1 MKEWNAG
8 MSQCKNSLMDF
19 VRTVKIDKFRKKKL
33 EEDLEWVN
41 HLFFTV
47 SGPIYDRIG
56 GSTNVKP
63 DKMIILLDRKDKI
76 ERKLKAI
83 EDRKIILDS
92 FLRSLTDKEKHC
104 FKLFYFKEL
113 NQRETANIMK
123 ISQQAVSQ
131 KLMNIEKKWNLN
143 YKDTF

>member
-1 MKEWNAG
+1 

-19 VRTVKIDKFRKKKL
+19 VRTVKRDKFSKKKL

>member
-1 MKEWNAG
+1 

-19 VRTVKIDKFRKKKL
+19 VKIVKRDKFLKKKL

-47 SGPIYDRIG
+47 SGPVYDRIG

-76 ERKLKAI
+76 ERKLKSI
-83 EDRKIILDS
+83 ENRKLVLDS
-92 FLRSLTDKEKHC
+92 FLRSLTDKENHC

-113 NQRETANIMK
+113 NQRETAKVMK

-131 KLMNIEKKWNLN
+131 KLMNIEKKW
-143 YKDTF
+143 KCKMKTGI

>member
-1 MKEWNAG
+1 M
-8 MSQCKNSLMDF
+8 
-19 VRTVKIDKFRKKKL
+19 VKRDKFRKKKL

-47 SGPIYDRIG
+47 SGPVYDRIG

-63 DKMIILLDRKDKI
+63 DKIVILLDRKDKI
-76 ERKLKAI
+76 ERKLIAI
-83 EDRKIILDS
+83 EKRKSILDF
-92 FLRSLTDKEKHC
+92 FLRSLTDKENHC
-104 FKLFYFKEL
+104 FKLYYFEEM
-113 NQRETANIMK
+113 NQRETASVMK

-143 YKDTF
+143 CKYIF

>member
-1 MKEWNAG
+1 
-8 MSQCKNSLMDF
+8 MDF
-19 VRTVKIDKFRKKKL
+19 VRIVKRDKFRKKKL

-47 SGPIYDRIG
+47 SGPVYDRIG

-76 ERKLKAI
+76 ERKLIAI
-83 EDRKIILDS
+83 EDREKILDS
-92 FLRSLTDKEKHC
+92 FLRSLTDKENHC
-104 FKLFYFKEL
+104 FKLVYFKEL
-113 NQRETANIMK
+113 NQRETADVMK

-131 KLMNIEKKWNLN
+131 KLMNIDKKWQFTWKNLWQN
-143 YKDTF
+143 

>member
-1 MKEWNAG
+1 
-8 MSQCKNSLMDF
+8 MSQYKNSLMDF

-76 ERKLKAI
+76 ERKLKGI

-92 FLRSLTDKEKHC
+92 FLRSLTDNH
-104 FKLFYFKEL
+104 LL
-113 NQRETANIMK
+113 LT
-123 ISQQAVSQ
+123 
-131 KLMNIEKKWNLN
+131 
-143 YKDTF
+143 

>member
-1 MKEWNAG
+1 

-19 VRTVKIDKFRKKKL
+19 VRIVKRDKFCKKKL

-47 SGPIYDRIG
+47 SGPVYDRIG

-76 ERKLKAI
+76 ERKLMAI
-83 EDRKIILDS
+83 ENRKLILDS
-92 FLRSLTDKEKHC
+92 FLHSLTDKENHC
-104 FKLFYFKEL
+104 FKLFYFKEM
-113 NQRETANIMK
+113 NQRETANVMK

-131 KLMNIEKKWNLN
+131 KLMNIEKKWN
-143 YKDTF
+143 DGQIRWII

>member
-1 MKEWNAG
+1 

-19 VRTVKIDKFRKKKL
+19 VRIVKRDKFRKKKL

-47 SGPIYDRIG
+47 SGPVYDRIG

-63 DKMIILLDRKDKI
+63 DKMIVLIDRKDKI
-76 ERKLKAI
+76 ERKLKSI
-83 EDRKIILDS
+83 ENRKLVLDS
-92 FLRSLTDKEKHC
+92 FLRSLIDKENHC

-113 NQRETANIMK
+113 NQRETAKVMK

-131 KLMNIEKKWNLN
+131 KLMNIEKKWEH
-143 YKDTF
+143 YQKIIKISH

>member
-1 MKEWNAG
+1 M
-8 MSQCKNSLMDF
+8 
-19 VRTVKIDKFRKKKL
+19 VKQDNFRKKKL

-47 SGPIYDRIG
+47 SGPVYDRIG

-63 DKMIILLDRKDKI
+63 DRMMILLDRKDKI
-76 ERKLKAI
+76 ERKLVAI
-83 EDRKIILDS
+83 EERKSLLDS
-92 FLRSLTDKEKHC
+92 FLRSLTDKENHC
-104 FKLFYFKEL
+104 FKLYYFKEM

-143 YKDTF
+143 CKYIF